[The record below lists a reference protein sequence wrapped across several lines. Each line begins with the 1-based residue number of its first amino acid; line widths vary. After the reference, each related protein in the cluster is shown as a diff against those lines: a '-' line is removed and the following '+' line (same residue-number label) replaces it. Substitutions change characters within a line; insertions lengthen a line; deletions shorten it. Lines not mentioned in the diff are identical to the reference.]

1 MSIVNYQI
9 SLTSLDAD
17 IFMNLGG
24 GTGKLRTPGGAAVGD
39 GGAAVASSGGV
50 SWRKKC
56 LKV

>member
-1 MSIVNYQI
+1 
-9 SLTSLDAD
+9 
-17 IFMNLGG
+17 MNLGG

-56 LKV
+56 LKVLRFTVFEVAGDRFV